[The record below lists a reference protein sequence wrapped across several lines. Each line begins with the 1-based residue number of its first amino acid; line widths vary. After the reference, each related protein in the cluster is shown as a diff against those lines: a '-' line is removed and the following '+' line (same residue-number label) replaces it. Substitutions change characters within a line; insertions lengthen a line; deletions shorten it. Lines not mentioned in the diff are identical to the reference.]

1 MDKEFWKNNAKE
13 YNGVLVVWVDQAT
26 DPLLK
31 IGNSSG
37 VCFAMAR
44 KFAIDYQKGAPGP
57 YEFVNGIRDASLVPP
72 GTSRIPKEY
81 LDLQAAYQANL
92 DQYKQS
98 LAQLKTQIDEAEL
111 EQKKALLADLIKL
124 KDVQVK
130 KLYGSTLDAF
140 IQFKELNVIAS
151 ETILDKM
158 KAIVT
163 DKGPSYFVVGMRGDH
178 GGHGIAFGFRPDLS
192 SPPNFPGIFEY
203 FDANL
208 GLFVFGSEE
217 ELRKFFSLDVWS
229 ALYGT
234 LDYNKFDIASFTAV
248 PGKR

>member
-1 MDKEFWKNNAKE
+1 
-13 YNGVLVVWVDQAT
+13 
-26 DPLLK
+26 
-31 IGNSSG
+31 
-37 VCFAMAR
+37 
-44 KFAIDYQKGAPGP
+44 
-57 YEFVNGIRDASLVPP
+57 
-72 GTSRIPKEY
+72 
-81 LDLQAAYQANL
+81 
-92 DQYKQS
+92 
-98 LAQLKTQIDEAEL
+98 
-111 EQKKALLADLIKL
+111 
-124 KDVQVK
+124 
-130 KLYGSTLDAF
+130 
-140 IQFKELNVIAS
+140 
-151 ETILDKM
+151 M

-163 DKGPSYFVVGMRGDH
+163 DKGPSYFFVGMRGDH

-234 LDYNKFDIASFTAV
+234 LDYHKFDIASFTAV